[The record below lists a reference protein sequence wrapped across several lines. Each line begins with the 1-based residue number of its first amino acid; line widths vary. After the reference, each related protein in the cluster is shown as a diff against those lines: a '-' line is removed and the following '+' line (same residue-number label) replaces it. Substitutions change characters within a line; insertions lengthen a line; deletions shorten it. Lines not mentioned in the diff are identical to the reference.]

1 MCLFRQ
7 QVQQNKEAKHTPGYK
22 PGNSNWVFK
31 EKNAREIRER
41 ERSIKLLTRI
51 GIELGKSKLGKPEV
65 GKQQMDFMLGA
76 AGAALLNIGLLGG
89 IVALYIQSLRVIK
102 SYFTWGLVIVASLFI
117 VQNIVIVIF
126 WSNLYLAGPA
136 IKGIVDAAAPYLFAI
151 NTAQSG
157 GLAVLFWITR
167 R

>member
-1 MCLFRQ
+1 
-7 QVQQNKEAKHTPGYK
+7 
-22 PGNSNWVFK
+22 
-31 EKNAREIRER
+31 
-41 ERSIKLLTRI
+41 
-51 GIELGKSKLGKPEV
+51 
-65 GKQQMDFMLGA
+65 MDFMLGA

-89 IVALYIQSLRVIK
+89 IIALYISSLRVIK
-102 SYFTWGLVIVASLFI
+102 SSFTWGLVIVASLFI

-136 IKGIVDAAAPYLFAI
+136 IKSIVDAAAPYLFAI